1 MGGRLSLLDGIAA
14 VADSLLSGS
23 DKQKQLT
30 SAALSRISD
39 PATGGLLG
47 LVNTLRQLGL
57 DDVVSSWISTGEN
70 KPISSE
76 QVQNALGEGQ
86 INQVAQNM
94 GVSHQEVLTGL
105 AGLLP
110 QLIDKLTPDGKLPE
124 SRVLDQG
131 LELLKKRFLG

>member
-1 MGGRLSLLDGIAA
+1 MSLLDNIAA

-23 DKQKQLT
+23 DKQKQLV
-30 SAALSRISD
+30 SAVLSRISD

-86 INQVAQNM
+86 INQMAQNM
-94 GVSHQEVLTGL
+94 GVSHQEVSTGL
-105 AGLLP
+105 ARLLP

-124 SRVLDQG
+124 GRVLDQG

>member
-1 MGGRLSLLDGIAA
+1 MSLLDGIAA

-23 DKQKQLT
+23 DKQKQLM

-39 PATGGLLG
+39 LATGGLLG

>member
-1 MGGRLSLLDGIAA
+1 MSLLDGIAA

-86 INQVAQNM
+86 INQIAQNM
-94 GVSHQEVLTGL
+94 GVSHQEVSTGL

-124 SRVLDQG
+124 GSVLDQR
-131 LELLKKRFLG
+131 LELLKRFLG

>member
-1 MGGRLSLLDGIAA
+1 MSLLDGIAA
-14 VADSLLSGS
+14 VADSLLFGS
-23 DKQKQLT
+23 DKQKQLM

-39 PATGGLLG
+39 LATGGLLG

-70 KPISSE
+70 KPISPE

-86 INQVAQNM
+86 INQMAQDM
-94 GVSHQEVLTGL
+94 GVSHQEVSIGL

-110 QLIDKLTPDGKLPE
+110 QLIDKLTPDGMLP
-124 SRVLDQG
+124 SGSVLDQG

>member
-1 MGGRLSLLDGIAA
+1 MSLLDNIAA
-14 VADSLLSGS
+14 VAGSLLSGS

-70 KPISSE
+70 KPISPE

-86 INQVAQNM
+86 INQMAQNM
-94 GVSHQEVLTGL
+94 GVSHQEVSTGL

-124 SRVLDQG
+124 GRVLDQG

>member
-1 MGGRLSLLDGIAA
+1 MSLLDGISA
-14 VADSLLSGS
+14 VAGSLLSGS

-30 SAALSRISD
+30 SAVLSRISD

-57 DDVVSSWISTGEN
+57 NDVVSSWISTGEN
-70 KPISSE
+70 KPISPE

-86 INQVAQNM
+86 INQMAQNM
-94 GVSHQEVLTGL
+94 GVSHQEVSTGL

-124 SRVLDQG
+124 SSVLDQG

>member
-1 MGGRLSLLDGIAA
+1 MSLLDGIAA
-14 VADSLLSGS
+14 VAGSLLSGS
-23 DKQKQLT
+23 DKQKQLM

-70 KPISSE
+70 KPISPE

-86 INQVAQNM
+86 INQMAQNI
-94 GVSHQEVLTGL
+94 GVSHQEVSTGL

-124 SRVLDQG
+124 SSVLDQG
-131 LELLKKRFLG
+131 LELLKRRFLG

>member
-1 MGGRLSLLDGIAA
+1 MSLLDNIAA
-14 VADSLLSGS
+14 VAGSLLSGS
-23 DKQKQLT
+23 DKQKQLM

-57 DDVVSSWISTGEN
+57 NDVVSSWISTGEN
-70 KPISSE
+70 KPISPE

-86 INQVAQNM
+86 INQMAQNM
-94 GVSHQEVLTGL
+94 GVSHQEVSTGL

-124 SRVLDQG
+124 SSVLDQG

>member
-1 MGGRLSLLDGIAA
+1 MSLLDGIAA
-14 VADSLLSGS
+14 VAGSLLSGS

-57 DDVVSSWISTGEN
+57 DDVVSSWISTDEN

-86 INQVAQNM
+86 INQMAQNM
-94 GVSHQEVLTGL
+94 GVSHQEVSTGL

-124 SRVLDQG
+124 SSVLDQG

>member
-1 MGGRLSLLDGIAA
+1 MSLLDGIAA

-70 KPISSE
+70 KPISPE

-86 INQVAQNM
+86 INQMAQNM
-94 GVSHQEVLTGL
+94 GVSRQEVSTGL

-124 SRVLDQG
+124 GSVLDQG

>member
-1 MGGRLSLLDGIAA
+1 MSLLDGIAA
-14 VADSLLSGS
+14 VADSLLAGS
-23 DKQKQLT
+23 DKQKQLV
-30 SAALSRISD
+30 SAVLSRISD

-57 DDVVSSWISTGEN
+57 DDVVSSWISTGKN
-70 KPISSE
+70 KPISPE

-86 INQVAQNM
+86 INQMAQNM
-94 GVSHQEVLTGL
+94 GVSHQEVSTGL

-124 SRVLDQG
+124 SSVLDQG

>member
-1 MGGRLSLLDGIAA
+1 MSLLDGIAA

-86 INQVAQNM
+86 INQMAQNM
-94 GVSHQEVLTGL
+94 GVSHQEVSTGL

-124 SRVLDQG
+124 GRVLDQG

>member
-1 MGGRLSLLDGIAA
+1 MSLLDGIAA

-86 INQVAQNM
+86 INQMAQNM
-94 GVSHQEVLTGL
+94 GVSHQEVSTGL

-124 SRVLDQG
+124 GSVLDQG

>member
-1 MGGRLSLLDGIAA
+1 MSVLDNIDA

-47 LVNTLRQLGL
+47 LVNTLRQFGL
-57 DDVVSSWISTGEN
+57 DDVVSSWISTGKN

-76 QVQNALGEGQ
+76 QVQDALGEGQ
-86 INQVAQNM
+86 INQMAQDM
-94 GVSHQEVLTGL
+94 GVSHQEVSTGL

-124 SRVLDQG
+124 GSVLDQG
-131 LELLKKRFLG
+131 VELLKKRFLG

>member
-1 MGGRLSLLDGIAA
+1 MSLLDGIAA
-14 VADSLLSGS
+14 VAGSLLSGS

-86 INQVAQNM
+86 INQMAQNM
-94 GVSHQEVLTGL
+94 GVSHQEVSTGL

-124 SRVLDQG
+124 GSVLDQR
-131 LELLKKRFLG
+131 LELLKRFLG

>member
-1 MGGRLSLLDGIAA
+1 MSLLDVIAA

-86 INQVAQNM
+86 INQMAQDM
-94 GVSHQEVLTGL
+94 EVSHQEVLTGL

-124 SRVLDQG
+124 GNALDQG

>member
-1 MGGRLSLLDGIAA
+1 MSLLDGIAA
-14 VADSLLSGS
+14 VAGNLLSGS

-86 INQVAQNM
+86 INQMAQNM
-94 GVSHQEVLTGL
+94 GVSHQEVSTGL

-124 SRVLDQG
+124 GRVLDQG

>member
-1 MGGRLSLLDGIAA
+1 MSLLDGIAT

-76 QVQNALGEGQ
+76 QVQNALGERQ
-86 INQVAQNM
+86 INQMAQNM
-94 GVSHQEVLTGL
+94 GISHQEVSTGL

-124 SRVLDQG
+124 SSVLDQG

>member
-1 MGGRLSLLDGIAA
+1 MSLLDGIAA
-14 VADSLLSGS
+14 VAGSLLSGS

-70 KPISSE
+70 KPISPE

-86 INQVAQNM
+86 INQMAQNM
-94 GVSHQEVLTGL
+94 GVSHQEVSTGL

-124 SRVLDQG
+124 GRVLDQG

>member
-1 MGGRLSLLDGIAA
+1 MSLLDGIAA

-76 QVQNALGEGQ
+76 QVQNAL
-86 INQVAQNM
+86 VR
-94 GVSHQEVLTGL
+94 
-105 AGLLP
+105 
-110 QLIDKLTPDGKLPE
+110 DKSIRWRKIWGSPT
-124 SRVLDQG
+124 R
-131 LELLKKRFLG
+131 RY

>member
-1 MGGRLSLLDGIAA
+1 MSLLDGIAV
-14 VADSLLSGS
+14 VADSLLPGS

-86 INQVAQNM
+86 INQMAQNM
-94 GVSHQEVLTGL
+94 GVSRQEVSTGL

-124 SRVLDQG
+124 GSVLDQR
-131 LELLKKRFLG
+131 LELLKRFLG

>member
-1 MGGRLSLLDGIAA
+1 MSLLDGIAT

-86 INQVAQNM
+86 INQMAQNM
-94 GVSHQEVLTGL
+94 GVSRQEVSTGL

-124 SRVLDQG
+124 SSVLDQG

>member
-1 MGGRLSLLDGIAA
+1 
-14 VADSLLSGS
+14 
-23 DKQKQLT
+23 
-30 SAALSRISD
+30 
-39 PATGGLLG
+39 
-47 LVNTLRQLGL
+47 VNTLRQLGL

-86 INQVAQNM
+86 INQMAQNM
-94 GVSHQEVLTGL
+94 GVSRQEVSTGL

-124 SRVLDQG
+124 SSVLDQG

>member
-1 MGGRLSLLDGIAA
+1 MSLLDGIAA

-23 DKQKQLT
+23 DKQKQLV
-30 SAALSRISD
+30 SAALSKISD

-86 INQVAQNM
+86 INQIAQNM
-94 GVSHQEVLTGL
+94 GVSHQEVSTGL

-124 SRVLDQG
+124 GSVLDQR
-131 LELLKKRFLG
+131 LELLKRFLG

>member
-1 MGGRLSLLDGIAA
+1 MSLLDGIAT

-86 INQVAQNM
+86 INQMAQNM
-94 GVSHQEVLTGL
+94 GVSHQEVSTGL

-124 SRVLDQG
+124 SSVLDQG

>member
-1 MGGRLSLLDGIAA
+1 MSLLDNIAA
-14 VADSLLSGS
+14 VAGSLLSGS

-30 SAALSRISD
+30 SAVLSRISD

-70 KPISSE
+70 KPISPE

-86 INQVAQNM
+86 INQMAQNM
-94 GVSHQEVLTGL
+94 GVSHQEVSTGL

-124 SRVLDQG
+124 SSVLDQG

>member
-1 MGGRLSLLDGIAA
+1 MSVLDNIDA

-86 INQVAQNM
+86 INQMAQNM

-124 SRVLDQG
+124 GSVLDQG

>member
-1 MGGRLSLLDGIAA
+1 MSLLDNIAA

-23 DKQKQLT
+23 DKQKQLV
-30 SAALSRISD
+30 SAALSRLSD
-39 PATGGLLG
+39 PATGGLLS

-76 QVQNALGEGQ
+76 QVQNALGEGE
-86 INQVAQNM
+86 INQMAQNM
-94 GVSHQEVLTGL
+94 GVSRQEVSTGL

-124 SRVLDQG
+124 GSVLDQG
-131 LELLKKRFLG
+131 LELLKKRFLS

>member
-1 MGGRLSLLDGIAA
+1 MSLLDGIAA

-86 INQVAQNM
+86 INQMAQNM
-94 GVSHQEVLTGL
+94 GVSRQEVSTGL

-124 SRVLDQG
+124 GSVLDQG

>member
-1 MGGRLSLLDGIAA
+1 MSLLDGIAA

-76 QVQNALGEGQ
+76 QVQNALGEEQ
-86 INQVAQNM
+86 INQMAQNM

-124 SRVLDQG
+124 GSVLDQG

>member
-1 MGGRLSLLDGIAA
+1 MSLLDGIAA

-23 DKQKQLT
+23 DKQKQLV
-30 SAALSRISD
+30 SAALSKISD

-86 INQVAQNM
+86 INQMAQNM
-94 GVSHQEVLTGL
+94 GVSHQEVSTGL

-124 SRVLDQG
+124 GSVLDQR
-131 LELLKKRFLG
+131 LELLKRFLG

>member
-1 MGGRLSLLDGIAA
+1 MSLLDGIAA
-14 VADSLLSGS
+14 VAGSLLSGS

-70 KPISSE
+70 KPISPE

-86 INQVAQNM
+86 INQMAQNM
-94 GVSHQEVLTGL
+94 GVSHQEVSTGL

-124 SRVLDQG
+124 GSVLDQR
-131 LELLKKRFLG
+131 LELLKRFLG

>member
-1 MGGRLSLLDGIAA
+1 MSLLDGIAA
-14 VADSLLSGS
+14 VADSLISGS

-30 SAALSRISD
+30 SAVLSRISD

-86 INQVAQNM
+86 INQMAQNM
-94 GVSHQEVLTGL
+94 GVSHQEVSTGL

-124 SRVLDQG
+124 SSVLDQG

>member
-1 MGGRLSLLDGIAA
+1 MSLLDNIAA
-14 VADSLLSGS
+14 VAGSLLSGS

-30 SAALSRISD
+30 SAVLSRISD

-57 DDVVSSWISTGEN
+57 NDVVSSWISTGEN
-70 KPISSE
+70 KPISPE
-76 QVQNALGEGQ
+76 QVQTALGEGQ
-86 INQVAQNM
+86 INQMAQNM
-94 GVSHQEVLTGL
+94 GVSHQEVSTGL

-124 SRVLDQG
+124 SSVLDQG

>member
-1 MGGRLSLLDGIAA
+1 MSLLDGIAG

-86 INQVAQNM
+86 INQMAQNM
-94 GVSHQEVLTGL
+94 GVSPQEVSTGL

-124 SRVLDQG
+124 GSVLDQG

>member
-1 MGGRLSLLDGIAA
+1 MSLLDGIAA

-23 DKQKQLT
+23 DKQKQLM

-86 INQVAQNM
+86 INQMAQNM
-94 GVSHQEVLTGL
+94 GVSHQEVSTGL

-124 SRVLDQG
+124 GSVLDQG

>member
-1 MGGRLSLLDGIAA
+1 MSLLDNIAA
-14 VADSLLSGS
+14 VAGSLLSGS

-70 KPISSE
+70 KPISPE

-86 INQVAQNM
+86 INQMAQNM
-94 GVSHQEVLTGL
+94 GVSHQEVSTGL

-124 SRVLDQG
+124 SSVLDQG

>member
-1 MGGRLSLLDGIAA
+1 MSLLDGIAV

-86 INQVAQNM
+86 INQMAQNM
-94 GVSHQEVLTGL
+94 GVSHQEVSTGL

-124 SRVLDQG
+124 GSVLDQG